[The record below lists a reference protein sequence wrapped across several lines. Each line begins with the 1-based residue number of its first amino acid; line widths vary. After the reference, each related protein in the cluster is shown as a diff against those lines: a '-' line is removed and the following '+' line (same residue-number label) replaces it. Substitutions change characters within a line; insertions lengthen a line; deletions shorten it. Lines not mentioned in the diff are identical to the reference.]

1 VIRPRWVRGARA
13 GAHPERGQSTVELA
27 LVLPMLVLFLF
38 ALVQVALVARDKV
51 LVVHA
56 ARVAAREASVDAGA
70 DRVRAAATHTLA
82 GARVD
87 VRRQGKVGDPVEVE
101 VTYVSKTRLPLV
113 GPLVP
118 DVTLHSTVV
127 MRIER

>member
-1 VIRPRWVRGARA
+1 MIGQRWGRGARV
-13 GAHPERGQSTVELA
+13 GAHPERGQSTVEFA

-38 ALVQVALVARDKV
+38 ALVQVALIARDKV

-70 DRVRAAATHTLA
+70 DRVRAAATHALG
-82 GARVD
+82 GADVD
-87 VRRQGKVGDPVEVE
+87 VQRRGKVGDPVEVE
-101 VTYVSKTRLPLV
+101 VTYVSKTNLPLI
-113 GPLVP
+113 GALVP